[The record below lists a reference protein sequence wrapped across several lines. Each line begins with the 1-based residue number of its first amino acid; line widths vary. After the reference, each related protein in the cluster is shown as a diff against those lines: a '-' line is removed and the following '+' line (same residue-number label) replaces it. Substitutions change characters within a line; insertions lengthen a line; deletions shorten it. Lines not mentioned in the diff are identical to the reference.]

1 MNQSKLSIIEI
12 DIDFNIEQLIK
23 EETANIS
30 KNTHNLIEQSIANA
44 KQVQQLKEKKE
55 SEKDAAA
62 NKITAVLT
70 EVYHKLLDK
79 YSEGVPVSTIYDMV
93 SEISSTPS
101 AFTLRFKTFLKEKGN
116 PYMITKIKKN
126 GTQYFILLPFNK
138 EGLED

>member
-12 DIDFNIEQLIK
+12 DIDFNIERLIK
-23 EETANIS
+23 EETSNIS
-30 KNTHNLIEQSIANA
+30 RSTHNLIEQSIENA
-44 KQVQQLKEKKE
+44 KLVQQVKDLKE

-62 NKITAVLT
+62 NKITAILT

-116 PYMITKIKKN
+116 PYIITKVKKN

-138 EGLED
+138 DQES